1 MMMDV
6 DKEAAAAINIPLGST
21 EAKALQD
28 IIRDKLVQDGFP
40 SAAVLSEFLL
50 VMLANRKTPTQ
61 ITQELIDIVGHV
73 PEDFVPWLYKNAITL
88 SATSAQGGPASST
101 PVTGHQQQRIARATR
116 DSQPNFSRNKR
127 NSQQLDSRIRLL
139 TAAMSDA
146 LSTRNNTSSN
156 SSSSNTRNSPASSM
170 SNILSRLGPQ
180 NRPNHN
186 NTNGNSSRDY
196 RHNNSHNRNST
207 SAQSQQGQQRNHPY
221 YRPDPTARTF
231 DSNGNNVQRNMHQQ
245 PGVGME
251 ANGMM
256 YANPWYQQNYQMMQ
270 EMIRTTIQEQEERQQ
285 NNPTPSSHSAIAK
298 VRCLYWP
305 YCNKQD
311 CTFHHPAETCPYF
324 PNCRYMNET
333 CMYIHPTPPL
343 CRFGVQCKNANCEF
357 THLSPAYF
365 KHASHIRCR
374 YNSGCANPSCRFSH
388 PSRVPV
394 NPEINPAITKC
405 KYEPFCKHSHCPFLH
420 SGPTDSVED
429 LAGARR
435 NGGFSAS
442 SSDYEMAD

>member
-298 VRCLYWP
+298 
-305 YCNKQD
+305 
-311 CTFHHPAETCPYF
+311 
-324 PNCRYMNET
+324 
-333 CMYIHPTPPL
+333 
-343 CRFGVQCKNANCEF
+343 CKNANCEF